1 MSGLES
7 VVRGIWCIRFVL
19 RMIWQVCYLYTFCWY
34 VSYQV
39 YQFCHETFIDLF
51 EGCRHHF
58 KGNVHVVHASSQIL
72 QTYFLGVVT
81 VVNFDAARVN
91 YHVSPF
97 LKELSVSWHEP
108 FTEHIQFRNK
118 HGITKDVHSQP
129 KHPHFQPGNEW
140 RTDSCSPGYPVQI
153 LFPLTK
159 IVLFCYILQPSLA
172 M

>member
-1 MSGLES
+1 MYQICFTHDLASVLSIYVLLVCFLPGLS
-7 VVRGIWCIRFVL
+7 ILSWDVYRFVRGMQASFQRKC
-19 RMIWQVCYLYTFCWY
+19 
-34 VSYQV
+34 S
-39 YQFCHETFIDLF
+39 
-51 EGCRHHF
+51 CR
-58 KGNVHVVHASSQIL
+58 ACCSSQIL

-97 LKELSVSWHEP
+97 LKELSVSSHEP